1 MQFRSDRSLVWVIL
15 HVSGFVFGVVLLVY
29 SMYMWTGYHFSLGPN
44 VRVYPGAPDP
54 SSGARWL
61 FVSGLIL
68 SGYFG
73 FALYASTL
81 PPPNSHA
88 GTQDKS
94 RPNIQPCAGANR

>member
-15 HVSGFVFGVVLLVY
+15 HITGFVLGVVLLAY
-29 SMYMWTGYHFSLGPN
+29 SIYAWSGYHFSFGPN
-44 VRVYPGAPDP
+44 VRVYPSAPDP

-68 SGYFG
+68 LGYFG

-81 PPPNSHA
+81 PPPDSDPD
-88 GTQDKS
+88 TQDKS
-94 RPNIQPCAGANR
+94 RPTI

>member
-1 MQFRSDRSLVWVIL
+1 MHFRSDRSLAWVIL
-15 HVSGFVFGVVLLVY
+15 HISGLVFGVVLLGY
-29 SMYMWTGYHFSLGPN
+29 SIYMWSGYHFSLGPN

-73 FALYASTL
+73 SALYASTL
-81 PPPNSHA
+81 PPPDSDDD
-88 GTQDKS
+88 TRDKS
-94 RPNIQPCAGANR
+94 RP

>member
-1 MQFRSDRSLVWVIL
+1 MQFRSDRSRAWVIL
-15 HVSGFVFGVVLLVY
+15 HISGLVFGVVVLAY
-29 SMYMWTGYHFSLGPN
+29 SIYLWSGYHFSLGPN

-61 FVSGLIL
+61 FISGLII

-81 PPPNSHA
+81 APPDSDA
-88 GTQDKS
+88 DTQNKS
-94 RPNIQPCAGANR
+94 RPSI

>member
-1 MQFRSDRSLVWVIL
+1 MQFRSDRSLVWIVL
-15 HVSGFVFGVVLLVY
+15 HISGFVFGLMVLAY
-29 SMYMWTGYHFSLGPN
+29 SIYLWSGYHFSLGPN

-61 FVSGLIL
+61 FVSGLII

-81 PPPNSHA
+81 PPPDSDDD
-88 GTQDKS
+88 TRDKS
-94 RPNIQPCAGANR
+94 RP